1 MWAPGSA
8 MEHERCPALLLL
20 SGFLGS
26 GKTTLLNRLLHRL
39 DADGR
44 TAAVIENEIG
54 DVGIDDRTV
63 EGRPLQVTPLFGG
76 CVCCQ
81 INSSFVEAVQ
91 EISAQLRP
99 DWILTELT
107 GLAVPEN
114 LRDSVRQYV
123 GPEMRVRTVCV
134 VDGAR
139 MEKLFRVC
147 GTLLRGQLAGA
158 DLVVLNKA
166 SDPRAEDLNT
176 LSELAGG
183 APVYP
188 VADLDD
194 PRWPDLLRRILS

>member
-1 MWAPGSA
+1 MAREGGT
-8 MEHERCPALLLL
+8 ALLLL

-39 DADGR
+39 DADGKR
-44 TAAVIENEIG
+44 AAVIENEIG

-63 EGRPLQVTPLFGG
+63 EGQPLQVTPLFGG

-91 EISAQLRP
+91 DITVQLRP

-107 GLAVPEN
+107 GLAVPAN
-114 LRDSVRQYV
+114 LHDSIRQYM
-123 GPEMRVRTVCV
+123 GPKMQVRTVCV
-134 VDGAR
+134 VDAAR

-147 GTLLRGQLAGA
+147 GTLLQGQLAGA

-166 SDPRAEDLNT
+166 MDPQAEALQT

-188 VADLDD
+188 VAGLDD
-194 PRWPDLLRRILS
+194 PHWPDLLRRILT

>member
-1 MWAPGSA
+1 MAREGDTG
-8 MEHERCPALLLL
+8 LLLL

-26 GKTTLLNRLLHRL
+26 GKTTVLNRLLHHL
-39 DADGR
+39 NADGK

-54 DVGIDDRTV
+54 DVGIDDRAV

-91 EISAQLRP
+91 AISTQLRP
-99 DWILTELT
+99 DWILAELT

-123 GPEMRVRTVCV
+123 GPEMAVRTVCV
-134 VDGAR
+134 VDAVR

-158 DLVVLNKA
+158 DLVLLNKA
-166 SDPRAEDLNT
+166 ADPREEDLRT

-188 VADLDD
+188 AAGLDD
-194 PRWPDLLRRILS
+194 PRWPELMRRILS